1 MKAGGLWTV
10 DYTSG
15 QWSVVEGGDLKTE
28 IRGQTSEVS
37 GKNKENRG
45 RTSEAGSRWEGRQ
58 T

>member
-37 GKNKENRG
+37 GKEDR
-45 RTSEAGSRWEGRQ
+45 RQRSTSTLA
-58 T
+58 